1 MHSRSQSGNIVKM
14 LQVPELHNNQEAD
27 KAPEMS
33 LPALFDPYTITK
45 LPAMSIEQLT
55 QVEELLAR
63 EFSELSRAYVDAR
76 QPRLNTMISELDR
89 QIEQLQEKD
98 DAWSAVYKREV
109 EAITRLTYAVEN
121 ALIENEEPPNI
132 DDYELEFRQRM
143 DFAVLPKVE
152 FLVTLNTSLPF
163 SAQMQQLAR
172 PYEEQ
177 LEEIGNGQKYQD
189 QLLDANLERNKQI
202 IWERYRQ
209 KIGDAKMALVEK
221 LERELHELEESRRGI
236 RIERELVDLSEKYS
250 RAVLSVED
258 FVLGPD
264 DLVLTGPKNI
274 DTARGFKN
282 RHMKNHRI
290 EITAA
295 KERFLSSLHKFEAQQ
310 AAHSIPQID
319 GIVRLAGCIGL
330 TELEM
335 LDDLTAMKQE
345 FGETGSRESQSI
357 EPEEIDMESA
367 DDIDDGSDDD
377 DDDDDYFRVL
387 NAGRQH
393 SQIVMADI
401 A

>member
-1 MHSRSQSGNIVKM
+1 MHSRSQSEHIVKM
-14 LQVPELHNNQEAD
+14 LQVPESHNNQDED
-27 KAPEMS
+27 KTPEMS

-45 LPAMSIEQLT
+45 LPSMSVEQLT

-63 EFSELSRAYVDAR
+63 EFSQLSRSYVEAR
-76 QPRLNTMISELDR
+76 HPRLNIMISELER

-98 DAWSAVYKREV
+98 DSWSAVYKREV

-121 ALIENEEPPNI
+121 ALLENEEPPNV
-132 DDYELEFRQRM
+132 DEYEVEFQQRM

-152 FLVTLNTSLPF
+152 FQVTLNTSLPF
-163 SAQMQQLAR
+163 SAQMEQLAR

-177 LEEIGNGQKYQD
+177 LQEIGNGQKYHD
-189 QLLDANLERNKQI
+189 QLLDANLERTKQI

-209 KIGDAKMALVEK
+209 KIGDAKMARIEK
-221 LERELHELEESRRGI
+221 LERELHELEEEQRGA
-236 RIERELVDLSEKYS
+236 RIERDLVDLSEKYN

-264 DLVLTGPKNI
+264 DLLQTGPTNI

-282 RHMKNHRI
+282 RYMKNHRI

-295 KERFLSSLHKFEAQQ
+295 KERFLSGLHTFEAQQ

-319 GIVRLAGCIGL
+319 GTVRLTGCMGL

-335 LDDLTAMKQE
+335 LDDLTAMKQN
-345 FGETGSRESQSI
+345 FGEADSRMSPAS
-357 EPEEIDMESA
+357 EPEEIDMEAA
-367 DDIDDGSDDD
+367 DDSDYDVD
-377 DDDDDYFRVL
+377 NDDDYARVL